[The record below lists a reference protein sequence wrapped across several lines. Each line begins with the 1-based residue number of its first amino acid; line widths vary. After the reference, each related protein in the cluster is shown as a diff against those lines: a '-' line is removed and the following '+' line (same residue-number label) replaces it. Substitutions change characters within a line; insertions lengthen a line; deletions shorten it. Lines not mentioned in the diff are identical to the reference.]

1 MFDNLKVEWVPGA
14 VPTVY
19 YYGADK
25 QEIANE
31 EVGDKDLKEVLELM
45 KAKGFVPEKKKVD
58 MGTAVV
64 TKTFGSSVYEV
75 YSPGRLFADAK
86 EFAESQSLNGVKGHL
101 LTVTSKEENDEVVEL
116 LKNTAIEAVW
126 LGASDEAS
134 EGISTWVSGPES
146 GTVFFEEGKPTN
158 SFVNWKAGEPNN
170 VGKEDCA
177 TFTKDGTWND
187 VQCEPSFYSVVVEYS
202 TVSPSGE
209 QRTDL

>member
-45 KAKGFVPEKKKVD
+45 KARGFVPEKKKVD

-75 YSPGRLFADAK
+75 YQPGRLFADVK
-86 EFAESQSLNGVKGHL
+86 QFAESQSLNGVKGHL
-101 LTVTSKEENDEVVEL
+101 LTINSKEENDAVFEL
-116 LKNTAIEAVW
+116 MKDTAIAEVW

-134 EGISTWVSGPES
+134 EGIWTWVSGPES
-146 GTVFFEEGKPTN
+146 GTVFYEEGKPTN
-158 SFVNWKAGEPNN
+158 HFINWKAGEPNN

-187 VQCEPSFYSVVVEYS
+187 APCDTFYSVVVEYS
-202 TVSPSGE
+202 TTSPYVGDI
-209 QRTDL
+209 RADL